1 MLYCTCIIHI
11 LYMYCPYTVHVLCT
25 YCACMLLL
33 NKTLTDAG
41 TRCWQAREVLLCPS
55 GSYLPQQQCYSAPS
69 DIQVG
74 NMSTGTRWSEYS
86 SEFAS
91 FYCQKLRYSLVDQT
105 TVVLFLII
113 LPLWISQLQL
123 VQNCVA
129 RVVTRSPCFLVL
141 IL

>member
-86 SEFAS
+86 SAFAP
-91 FYCQKLRYSLVDQT
+91 FYCQKTAIFTSRLDYCSSLSHNIAIMDITVTTCSELRSKGCDYPDPL
-105 TVVLFLII
+105 TV
-113 LPLWISQLQL
+113 
-123 VQNCVA
+123 
-129 RVVTRSPCFLVL
+129 
-141 IL
+141 